1 MQQSPPAPSVDGDA
15 PPLVRVQDLS
25 QFRLPDHFRGRS
37 ALMVLLWWTVRDTLF
52 LWSPQP
58 LYGFRNWLL
67 RLFGAKIG
75 KNVIVRPTARV
86 TYPWKLTIEDNA
98 WVGDFVE
105 LYTLGEIYIGESAC
119 VSQNAYICT
128 GSHDLRAVGFDIFA
142 KPIRIEA
149 EAWIASDVFV
159 APGVTVGR
167 GAVVGARS
175 TLLRDAPPYAI
186 LAGYPARIVG
196 ARDPSAKPGD
206 GAGAA

>member
-1 MQQSPPAPSVDGDA
+1 MYQPPQGPSVDGDA
-15 PPLVRVQDLS
+15 PPLTRVQDLT
-25 QFRLPDHFRGRS
+25 QFRLPAEFRGRS
-37 ALMVLLWWTVRDTLF
+37 AVVVVLWWLVRDTLF
-52 LWSPQP
+52 LASPQP
-58 LYGFRNWLL
+58 FYGFRNWLL

-75 KNVIVRPTARV
+75 QNVLVRSTVRV
-86 TYPWKLTIEDNA
+86 TYPWKLTIADNA
-98 WVGDFVE
+98 WIGDFVE
-105 LYTLGEIYIGESAC
+105 LYTLGEIYVGESAC
-119 VSQNAYICT
+119 VSQNSYICT

-186 LAGYPARIVG
+186 LAGYPARVVG
-196 ARDPSAKPGD
+196 SRDPSAKPGD
-206 GAGAA
+206 DVAAA